1 MISIVSFLIFIG
13 FYTLYYTSQKTYV
26 SYEKPYEKWIQE
38 NTKPCKYIGVLV
50 LLSAFF
56 LLVFEKAL
64 GSGTL
69 LFFIQLM
76 TIGSLII
83 ILSPLKIIK
92 PLFVIL
98 LFVAASCIE
107 YYN

>member
-26 SYEKPYEKWIQE
+26 SYDKGFEKWIKKN
-38 NTKPCKYIGVLV
+38 NTPSKYLGLAL
-50 LLSAFF
+50 LLSAFIV
-56 LLVFEKAL
+56 LVFEKAI

-83 ILSPLKIIK
+83 IVSPLKIIK
-92 PLFVIL
+92 PAFVVL
-98 LFVAASCIE
+98 LFAAATFIE

>member
-13 FYTLYYTSQKTYV
+13 FYILYYTSQKTYV
-26 SYEKPYEKWIQE
+26 SYDRRFEKWIRKNSQ
-38 NTKPCKYIGVLV
+38 PAKYLG
-50 LLSAFF
+50 LLILSTAFT
-56 LLVFEKAL
+56 LLLLEKAI

-69 LFFIQLM
+69 LFFILLM

-92 PLFVIL
+92 PQFVLILFAMAT
-98 LFVAASCIE
+98 FIE